1 MFLQSEFFA
10 FYEQA
15 KRLLNE
21 EEPDFRELGRILLKL
36 VEFLKLELLDVF
48 PEPTLE
54 EKPQRKEN
62 RLATTKEEEPEELQA
77 PDLAFLYP
85 YTVAVGRPKGS
96 KNTAKTLQEFVREFV
111 PLHREVNY
119 EEKAKELVERIR
131 NGEEVRIQTL
141 SDFIALLYAFQSCE
155 LEEDE
160 IFKLLQTTERT
171 AKDLVPLQR

>member
-1 MFLQSEFFA
+1 MFSPFEFFSLCG
-10 FYEQA
+10 QA

-36 VEFLKLELLDVF
+36 VECLKFELLEVF
-48 PEPTLE
+48 PEPMLE
-54 EKPQRKEN
+54 KKPQSRGN
-62 RLATTKEEEPEELQA
+62 QLATTKEEEPKEVQT
-77 PDLAFLYP
+77 PDLSFLYP

-119 EEKAKELVERIR
+119 EEKAKELVESIR
-131 NGEEVRIQTL
+131 KREEFRIQTL

-155 LEEDE
+155 LGEEE
-160 IFKLLQTTERT
+160 IFKLLQTTELT

>member
-62 RLATTKEEEPEELQA
+62 RLATTKEEEPEEVQT
-77 PDLAFLYP
+77 PDLSFLYP
-85 YTVAVGRPKGS
+85 YTVAVGRRKGS
-96 KNTAKTLQEFVREFV
+96 KNTAKTLQEFVREFI
-111 PLHREVNY
+111 PLHKEVSY

-141 SDFIALLYAFQSCE
+141 SEFIALLYAFQSCE

-171 AKDLVPLQR
+171 AKNLVPLQR

>member
-54 EKPQRKEN
+54 KKPQRKEN
-62 RLATTKEEEPEELQA
+62 RLATTKEEEPKEIQA
-77 PDLAFLYP
+77 PDLSFLYP
-85 YTVAVGRPKGS
+85 YTVAVGRRKGS
-96 KNTAKTLQEFVREFV
+96 KNTVKTLQEFVREFI
-111 PLHREVNY
+111 PLHKAVSY

-171 AKDLVPLQR
+171 AKNLVPLQR

>member
-1 MFLQSEFFA
+1 MFLQSEFFTL
-10 FYEQA
+10 YEKA

-54 EKPQRKEN
+54 KKPQRKEN
-62 RLATTKEEEPEELQA
+62 RLATTKEEEPEEIQA
-77 PDLAFLYP
+77 PDLSFLYP

-96 KNTAKTLQEFVREFV
+96 KSTAKTLQEFFREFI

-119 EEKAKELVERIR
+119 EEKAKELVEKIW
-131 NGEEVRIQTL
+131 NGKEVRIQTL
-141 SDFIALLYAFQSCE
+141 SDFIALLYAFQWCE
-155 LEEDE
+155 LGEEE
-160 IFKLLQTTERT
+160 ILKILRATERT